1 MQFKIIFFL
10 SFTFLIAACGGS
22 ISNLSMNSES
32 GKSEVQVPEITVQ
45 ELKSLIDN
53 DNRPFILDVREEWEY
68 STVNLDGHLIPLN
81 QLTDRLGE
89 LDPHRED
96 DLIVVHCR
104 SGARS
109 AKAVT
114 FLQSVGLINAKNLR
128 GGVLAWSKEIDPSL
142 PTY

>member
-1 MQFKIIFFL
+1 MKFRFL
-10 SFTFLIAACGGS
+10 FLIPFTLLIASCGGNL
-22 ISNLSMNSES
+22 SNLSMNSDP
-32 GKSEVQVPEITVQ
+32 GKSEVQLPEITVQ

-53 DNRPFILDVREEWEY
+53 DERPFILDVREEWEY

-81 QLTDRLGE
+81 QLTDRLSE
-89 LDPHRED
+89 LDAYRED

-114 FLQSVGLINAKNLR
+114 FLHSFGLINAKNLR
-128 GGVLAWSKEIDPSL
+128 GGVLAWSREIDPSL